1 MGAATVRAA
10 HGGITTM
17 DAMHSKYKVNAEVA
31 NPSST
36 TATNSTAATSIG
48 IQSKNKNLLLQNSKL
63 KFKLIPKMSA
73 CAKELIAATVRAVHG
88 GTALTDVMHSKYKVN
103 AVDVNHSPLNLTKK
117 PSTAATSI
125 GIQSKNKTLLSPN
138 SKNKNLLLQNS
149 KLKFKLTPKMST
161 CAKELIA
168 ATVRA
173 AHGGT
178 ALTDVMHSKYKVNAV
193 DVNHSPLNLT
203 KKPS

>member
-1 MGAATVRAA
+1 M
-10 HGGITTM
+10 
-17 DAMHSKYKVNAEVA
+17 VNAEDA
-31 NPSST
+31 NHSST

-73 CAKELIAATVRAVHG
+73 CAKELIAATVRAAHG

-125 GIQSKNKTLLSPN
+125 GMN
-138 SKNKNLLLQNS
+138 SKNKNLLSPNRKNKNLLSPNR
-149 KLKFKLTPKMST
+149 KLKFKLNPKLTASVMGLS
-161 CAKELIA
+161 A

-178 ALTDVMHSKYKVNAV
+178 TTMDAMHSK
-193 DVNHSPLNLT
+193 
-203 KKPS
+203 